1 MKFWKLSRNR
11 IKVPAMAETTT
22 TQGPSPAEIAARL
35 KLELIATV
43 GALGITVLL
52 ILLVFAVVF
61 TKTTPDATT
70 IGIVM
75 AVVTPSML
83 LVGAAF
89 IYIFRVK
96 STSQTGT
103 TTGPGPATSLTVER
117 A

>member
-1 MKFWKLSRNR
+1 
-11 IKVPAMAETTT
+11 MAETTT
-22 TQGPSPAEIAARL
+22 TQGPTPAEIAARL
-35 KLELIATV
+35 NLELFAAKSAV
-43 GALGITVLL
+43 GITVLL
-52 ILLVFAVVF
+52 ICMVFAVVF

-83 LVGAAF
+83 LVGVAF
-89 IYIFRVK
+89 TYIYRVK
-96 STSQTGT
+96 SSQTGT